1 MKAHHKRAFIMQAN
15 ASDTI
20 TPREAAGSLKR
31 SIPTLERWRRLRIG
45 PPFYRVCGRV
55 LYSRADIAA
64 WIESQKHAPSCNGG
78 AQ

>member
-1 MKAHHKRAFIMQAN
+1 MQTN
-15 ASDTI
+15 VSDTL
-20 TPREAAGSLKR
+20 TPREVAQSLKR

-55 LYSRADIAA
+55 LYSAADIAA
-64 WIESQKHAPSCNGG
+64 WIEEQKQATGCNGG